1 MRQLGLRDGA
11 FMGLADAL
19 GDLGKIAAPVWGVGE
34 THRFAAACGR
44 PEVRLTKL
52 LRGGGDL
59 REKGGLEGLELG

>member
-1 MRQLGLRDGA
+1 M
-11 FMGLADAL
+11 